1 MVLKILK
8 ITGLIGLT
16 LLLLL
21 IGLFQTEFFAFRET
35 DAELKN
41 DLAKRGQTDV
51 QALNITVHGQNIHYL
66 QVGDSTKPLIVL
78 VHGAPGSLSA
88 FKSYLADQTLLEF
101 AQVVAMDRPGYG
113 FSDYGNT
120 EPSLAAQAAKLKP
133 ILERH
138 RKQKAILVGHSF
150 GGPVIARMAMDYP
163 DLVDG
168 LVLVAGS
175 ISPALEPRE
184 WWRKPVDH
192 PIMRALLP
200 ASMVVCNQEIIA
212 LYDELEAMMPLWKR
226 IDCPVTVVQGEED
239 QLVPAENAYFAET
252 MLTNSPQVA
261 LKMVEGGDH
270 FILWSMQHEIVQYI
284 KELVEWQPYPVP
296 PPQG

>member
-1 MVLKILK
+1 MVLKMLK
-8 ITGLIGLT
+8 LAGLIVLV
-16 LLLLL
+16 LLL
-21 IGLFQTEFFAFRET
+21 ILIVLFQTEFFAFRET

-41 DLAKRGQTDV
+41 YLAKRGQTDV
-51 QALNITVHGQNIHYL
+51 LALDVTVQGQNIHYL
-66 QVGDSTKPLIVL
+66 HVGDSTKPLIVL

-88 FKSYLADQTLLEF
+88 FKSYLADSALLEF

-113 FSDYGNT
+113 FSDYGQT

-133 ILERH
+133 LLERH
-138 RKQKAILVGHSF
+138 RHNKAILLGHSF

-168 LVLVAGS
+168 LLVVAGS

-200 ASMVVCNQEIIA
+200 ASMVVCNQEIMA
-212 LYDELEAMMPLWKR
+212 LYDELEGMMPLWEQ
-226 IDCPVTVVQGEED
+226 IDCPVTVLQGEED
-239 QLVPAENAYFAET
+239 QLVPAGNAYFAEK
-252 MLTNSPQVA
+252 MLTNSPDVQ

-270 FILWSMQHEIVQYI
+270 FILWSRQREIVQYI